1 MEQTERFINGNVL
14 FFYGSMGSS
23 STLREMESDYGVI
36 PYPKMDTAQ
45 ENYISQIAIASC
57 NSFQKG
63 NKSK

>member
-36 PYPKMDTAQ
+36 PYPKMDTA
-45 ENYISQIAIASC
+45 
-57 NSFQKG
+57 
-63 NKSK
+63 